1 MENIAGCFLKQPY
14 QFTRRSES
22 SMKSKIRFVEDLNLT
37 SLKNPILIQGLP
49 GVGNVGK
56 LSVTHMI
63 SELNAGKFAEL
74 YSYTFP
80 YHVLVDHNGILRLL
94 RNEFWLAQLS
104 KSGGEHDIILLTG
117 DYQSQTPD
125 GQYEIVNIILDLA
138 EKFKVSQIYTL
149 GGYATGN
156 VSKNPKV
163 FGTATNLSLIE
174 QLKEETIEINESGGP
189 IVGASGLLIGLGK
202 MRGIEGACLLGETSG
217 FMADALSAK
226 VVLEKLIKLV
236 KIELDLGILEKKA
249 LKIEEVI
256 NQMKKMKRPGIRGR
270 PDIESEEEKDDLSYI
285 G

>member
-1 MENIAGCFLKQPY
+1 
-14 QFTRRSES
+14 
-22 SMKSKIRFVEDLNLT
+22 MKSRIRFIEDLD
-37 SLKNPILIQGLP
+37 SISMQNPVLIQGLP

-56 LSVTHMI
+56 LGVTHMI
-63 SELNAGKFAEL
+63 QELKAIHFAEL

-80 YHVLVDHNGILRLL
+80 YHVLVDNNGILRLL
-94 RNEFWLAQLS
+94 RNEFWFAQLS

-117 DYQSQTPD
+117 DYQSQTPE
-125 GQYEIVNIILDLA
+125 GQYEIVNLILDLA
-138 EKFKVSQIYTL
+138 EKLSVSQIYTL
-149 GGYATGN
+149 GGYATGS
-156 VSKNPKV
+156 VSKDPKV

-174 QLKEETIEINESGGP
+174 HLKEENVEINESGGP

-236 KIELDLGILEKKA
+236 KIELDLDVLEKKA

-256 NQMKKMKRPGIRGR
+256 NQMKKMKRPSIRGR
-270 PDIESEEEKDDLSYI
+270 PDIESEEEKADLSYI

>member
-1 MENIAGCFLKQPY
+1 
-14 QFTRRSES
+14 
-22 SMKSKIRFVEDLNLT
+22 MKSRIRFTKDLDPI
-37 SLKNPILIQGLP
+37 SLKDPILIQGLP

-56 LSVTHMI
+56 LGVNHMI
-63 SELNAGKFAEL
+63 QELKAIYFAEL

-80 YHVLVDHNGILRLL
+80 YHVLVNNDGILRLL
-94 RNEFWLAQLS
+94 RNEFWFSQLS
-104 KSGGEHDIILLTG
+104 KSGGKHDVIFITG
-117 DYQSQTPD
+117 DYQSQTPE
-125 GQYEIVNIILDLA
+125 GQFTIVNMILDLA

-149 GGYATGN
+149 GGYATGS
-156 VSKNPKV
+156 VSKNPRV
-163 FGTATNLSLIE
+163 FGTATSLSLIK
-174 QLKEETIEINESGGP
+174 QLKDEEIEINESGGP

-236 KIELDLGILEKKA
+236 EIELDLGPLELKA
-249 LKIEEVI
+249 QNLTKLID
-256 NQMKKMKRPGIRGR
+256 QMKQRQRPGTRRR

>member
-1 MENIAGCFLKQPY
+1 
-14 QFTRRSES
+14 
-22 SMKSKIRFVEDLNLT
+22 MKSRIRFIGDLETT

-56 LSVTHMI
+56 LGVTHMI
-63 SELNAGKFAEL
+63 SELNAEKFAEL

-80 YHVLVDHNGILRLL
+80 YHVLVDNNGILRLL
-94 RNEFWLAQLS
+94 RNEFWFAQLS

-117 DYQSQTPD
+117 DYQSQTPE
-125 GQYEIVNIILDLA
+125 GQYEIVNLILDLA
-138 EKFKVSQIYTL
+138 EKLRVSQIYTL
-149 GGYATGN
+149 GGYATGS

-163 FGTATNLSLIE
+163 FGTATDLSLIKH
-174 QLKEETIEINESGGP
+174 LKEENVEINESGGP
-189 IVGASGLLIGLGK
+189 IVGASGLLLGLGK

-236 KIELDLGILEKKA
+236 KIDLDLGSLELKA
-249 LKIEEVI
+249 QKIEEAI
-256 NQMKKMKRPGIRGR
+256 SYMKRRQRPGVRGR
-270 PDIESEEEKDDLSYI
+270 PDIESDEEKDDLSYI

>member
-1 MENIAGCFLKQPY
+1 MNS
-14 QFTRRSES
+14 T
-22 SMKSKIRFVEDLNLT
+22 IRYIVDLDPT

-63 SELNAGKFAEL
+63 KELNAIQFAEL

-80 YHVLVDHNGILRLL
+80 YHVLVDDKGILRLL
-94 RNEFWLAQLS
+94 RNEFWYA
-104 KSGGEHDIILLTG
+104 KIDGKNDIILLTG

-125 GQYEIVNIILDLA
+125 GQYEIVNLILDLA
-138 EKFKVSQIYTL
+138 EKFQINQIFTL
-149 GGYATGN
+149 GGYATGS
-156 VSKNPKV
+156 VSKNPRV
-163 FGTATNLSLIE
+163 FGTATNPSLIE
-174 QLKEETIEINESGGP
+174 HLKDENIEINESGGP

-226 VVLEKLIKLV
+226 VVLEKLVKLV
-236 KIELDLGILEKKA
+236 KIELDLDALEKKA

-256 NQMKKMKRPGIRGR
+256 NQMKKMKRHGSRGG